1 MNKNTLPE
9 VKNKKKIDVK
19 KFVSLAKKVKK
30 YFEEEEKY
38 LKEKNDN
45 RASRGLLVQY

>member
-30 YFEEEEKY
+30 YFEEEEEY
-38 LKEKNDN
+38 LKKKDEN
-45 RASRGLLVQY
+45 RTSRGLLVNY